1 MIKHAQTGSQPVLGS
16 NSFGSALHFDF
27 QTSSDLTCRP
37 RERRQMDRD
46 ILRIEEAVD
55 LSASAGTMHRRRAN
69 ADLNM
74 PDVATVS
81 ARESIGRLN
90 PWR

>member
-1 MIKHAQTGSQPVLGS
+1 
-16 NSFGSALHFDF
+16 
-27 QTSSDLTCRP
+27 
-37 RERRQMDRD
+37 MDRG

-74 PDVATVS
+74 PDVEPVS
-81 ARESIGRLN
+81 ARESIGRVN